1 MNIIFVKQVRKEVK
15 GVAVEADLLQTAESL
30 VAEEQL
36 PKDSEEQLL
45 GRHFR
50 RLHVEVFQKNRF
62 TLGAFPRV
70 KVTQTSS
77 HGDLIGHIW

>member
-1 MNIIFVKQVRKEVK
+1 MIFVKQVRKEVEE
-15 GVAVEADLLQTAESL
+15 VAVEADLLQTGESL

-45 GRHFR
+45 GTHVR
-50 RLHVEVFQKNRF
+50 RLHVEFFQRIASPS
-62 TLGAFPRV
+62 GGFPRV

-77 HGDLIGHIW
+77 HGDLIRHIW